1 MAPKEIPGRL
11 FNRRTLLI
19 ALPLLVLL
27 LALAVPM
34 LVPNLF
40 RPVAERIATE
50 ATGLPAQIGDLD
62 FSLLPAPRLV
72 LRNVVLGDRLF
83 GAKAESIDA
92 ELTLGSL
99 LSAQPR
105 ATLVTLNGTQLF
117 LPEDFGETGTRFG
130 DVVAVGRAEGADSE
144 GGTEVL
150 QVVANGIQVLRAGQP
165 WANADVTLDGVTAP
179 QLRATAAL
187 RSLAEGSPATFNADL
202 TYDKPKQELTGTVA
216 FDGLVRSLLTELG
229 EQDLNVK
236 LTANVSGNFR
246 EQVSAQVQG
255 SFDSARYQQQ
265 GTLAGVTFWKDGL
278 LIAND
283 LEVLSADC
291 EVRMDATLTP
301 GVETAFEIYRA
312 AIGPQTL
319 ALWSALLAPPSV
331 SVAIAED
338 ASLTITELLGAWPL
352 GDEASPRFMRGSLSV
367 QGLTL
372 SPVGQAAWPPLAGV
386 ATSIRIDQN
395 QVTIESLEAKGLSF
409 TGEAAAP
416 APGEPLRLN
425 LEGTV
430 DLASL
435 DLAQL
440 PSLESLSKAD
450 GVVAFAPLQII
461 AGAGQTAV
469 TFAGDLQKVGFTAQL
484 PNTTEPISAKGIGG
498 RIAYDGTTLTLEKIT
513 SDGLAV
519 NGTVGMGTPMQFA
532 LTGQVDLAHPL
543 VQLASAST
551 PLTAMRGQM
560 TIAKLEGSVDRTT
573 SALSGLVVEGA
584 VKSGGFTAT
593 LGNAKVKATDLA
605 GDFNTSG
612 SQVSAKFGL
621 QSDELGAVQWDGT
634 LDTKDNQLNG
644 ALTLNLA
651 RAASAFAPALQDNA
665 LAQAVVAA
673 YGDSKLAITAQL
685 PSKSNPASFTFK
697 GEGKPPIAGSVG
709 FVRSQDGIDRLGA
722 IELDTTIPLDGIS
735 VPGALP
741 VIVSGTGTLN
751 FTRDAEGKEFRAGL
765 NLDQAEIRAGDYLRK
780 PPGEV
785 MSVDFF
791 GSGTTWQPTDLFV
804 NVGTQSIQLAWND
817 GALGTDKLALD
828 LGLLSPLFPPNVQ
841 TRGRIDGSL
850 HLSPLRADLQL
861 SSVGLALSEG
871 LRADEL
877 NGGLGYA
884 DGVWT
889 FSKFRVLA
897 ADSDFTID
905 AGLREGAWAGVVSGN
920 RLNLNA
926 MQAMQ
931 PPGGG
936 DGGSDGSGASS
947 SGSDGLTG
955 ELEISLSEVLYRN
968 ATLTNVLGTLRLE
981 PGRIELAQLRANA
994 GAGSVAGDI
1003 LYLPATNDK
1012 AGSAALQLTTTG
1024 ADAAVI
1030 DGLLFPEPR
1039 GLQGAL
1045 DARVDLRFP
1054 ISNATP
1060 PYMGMDGS
1068 IDFVAKN
1075 GTFGQAGFATRVL
1088 SVLRTTEILRL
1099 RLPGFGDQGLVFDT
1113 TSGTFTATRGVVQL
1127 ERFDLTSKS
1136 YAFDAAGGV
1145 DFPSDKINVEG
1156 RMHIL
1161 ESVTGIVGAVPIVG
1175 NVVDSF
1181 KASTGLVFVITGSPF
1196 NVKVTPKSGTNPI
1209 RDTRQGVRD
1218 AVKDVKKIG
1227 DLFGL

>member
-1 MAPKEIPGRL
+1 MAAKSVTGKS
-11 FNRRTLLI
+11 FNRRALFV

-27 LALAVPM
+27 LALAVPL

-40 RPVAERIATE
+40 RPMAERIATE
-50 ATGLPAQIGDLD
+50 ATGLPAQISDID
-62 FSLLPAPRLV
+62 FSLLPTPRLV
-72 LRNVVLGDRLF
+72 LSNVFLGDITF
-83 GAKAESIDA
+83 WAKVESIDA

-99 LSAQPR
+99 LTAQPR
-105 ATLVTLNGTQLF
+105 VTLVTLKGTKLH
-117 LPEDFGETGTRFG
+117 LPKDFGETGTRFG
-130 DVVAVGRAEGADSE
+130 DVVAVGRAEGSESE
-144 GGTEVL
+144 GGTEVQ

-187 RSLAEGSPATFNADL
+187 RSLAEGSPATFNAEL
-202 TYDKPKQELTGTVA
+202 TYDKPKQELTGSVA
-216 FDGLVRSLLTELG
+216 FEGLVRSLLTELG

-236 LTANVSGNFR
+236 LTATVSGSFQ

-265 GTLAGVTFWKDGL
+265 GTLAGVAFWKDGL

-301 GVETAFEIYRA
+301 GVETALEIYSA
-312 AIGPQTL
+312 AIGSKTL

-331 SVAIAED
+331 SVALADD

-352 GDEASPRFMRGSLSV
+352 GEQASPRFTRGSLVV

-372 SPVGQAAWPPLAGV
+372 SPAGEVAWPPLSGLA
-386 ATSIRIDQN
+386 ATVHIDQN
-395 QVTIESLEAKGLSF
+395 QATIESLEAKGMSF
-409 TGEAAAP
+409 TGAAATP

-435 DLAQL
+435 DLDQL
-440 PSLESLSKAD
+440 PGLKSLSKAD
-450 GVVAFAPLQII
+450 GLVAFAPLQII

-469 TFAGDLQKVGFTAQL
+469 TFAGELQKVGFTAQL

-498 RIAYDGTTLTLEKIT
+498 RIAYDGTTLTLEKIA

-519 NGTVGMGTPMQFA
+519 NGTVGMGEQMQFA

-560 TIAKLEGSVDRTT
+560 TIAKLEGSVDRAT

-584 VKSGGFTAT
+584 VKSGGFTAS
-593 LGNAKVKATDLA
+593 LGNAKIKATDVA

-621 QSDELGAVQWDGT
+621 KSEDIGAVQWDGT
-634 LDTKDNQLNG
+634 LDTDDNTLNG

-651 RAASAFAPALQDNA
+651 RAASAFAPALRDNDF
-665 LAQAVVAA
+665 AQAVVSN
-673 YGDSKLAITAQL
+673 YGESKLTMTAQL
-685 PSKSNPASFTFK
+685 PSKNHPASFSFE

-709 FVRSQDGIDRLGA
+709 FVRPQDGPDRLGA

-735 VPGALP
+735 VSGALP
-741 VIVSGTGTLN
+741 VIASGTGKLN

-828 LGLLSPLFPPNVQ
+828 LVLLSPLFPPNVQ

-850 HLSPLRADLQL
+850 HLSPLRADLRL
-861 SSVGLALSEG
+861 SSVGLALSET

-897 ADSDFTID
+897 ADSDFTLD
-905 AGLREGAWAGVVSGN
+905 AGLRDGAWAGVVSGN

-926 MQAMQ
+926 LQAMQ
-931 PPGGG
+931 PQADG
-936 DGGSDGSGASS
+936 DGSSVSSGASS
-947 SGSDGLTG
+947 TSGSGLTG
-955 ELEISLSEVLYRN
+955 ELEISLGEVLYRN
-968 ATLTNVLGTLRLE
+968 ATLTNVQGTLRLE

-994 GAGSVAGDI
+994 GEGTVEGDI
-1003 LYLPATNDK
+1003 LYIPAANDK
-1012 AGSAALQLTTTG
+1012 AGTATVQLTTTG

-1039 GLQGAL
+1039 GLQGAV
-1045 DARVDLRFP
+1045 DARLDLRFP
-1054 ISNATP
+1054 VSNATP
-1060 PYMGMDGS
+1060 PYMGLDGS
-1068 IDFVAKN
+1068 IEFVAKK

-1099 RLPGFGDQGLVFDT
+1099 RLPGFGDQGLVFDN
-1113 TSGTFTATRGVVQL
+1113 TSGSFTATRGVVQL
-1127 ERFDLTSKS
+1127 ERFDLSSKS
-1136 YAFDAAGGV
+1136 YAFDASGVV
-1145 DFPSDKINVEG
+1145 DFPSDQINVEG

-1161 ESVTGIVGAVPIVG
+1161 ESVTGIVGSVPIVSS
-1175 NVVDSF
+1175 VVDTF
-1181 KASTGLVFVITGSPF
+1181 KATTGVHFVITGSPF
-1196 NVKVTPKSGTNPI
+1196 NVKVTPKPGTNPI